1 MDKETRDDLD
11 KIDRRNDLLNKI
23 FVWGMC
29 LFGATAVV
37 LLIKMF
43 LSAI

>member
-11 KIDRRNDLLNKI
+11 KIDRRNDVLNKA

-29 LFGATAVV
+29 LFGATSVV

>member
-11 KIDRRNDLLNKI
+11 KIDRRNDLLNKV
-23 FVWGMC
+23 FVWGMF
-29 LFGATAVV
+29 LFGATSVV

>member
-1 MDKETRDDLD
+1 MDKGIKDDLD
-11 KIDRRNDLLNKI
+11 KIDRRNDLLNKV

-29 LFGATAVV
+29 LFGATSVI

>member
-1 MDKETRDDLD
+1 MDKGIKDDLD
-11 KIDRRNDLLNKI
+11 KIDRRNDLLNKA
-23 FVWGMC
+23 FARGMC
-29 LFGATAVV
+29 LFGAIAVV